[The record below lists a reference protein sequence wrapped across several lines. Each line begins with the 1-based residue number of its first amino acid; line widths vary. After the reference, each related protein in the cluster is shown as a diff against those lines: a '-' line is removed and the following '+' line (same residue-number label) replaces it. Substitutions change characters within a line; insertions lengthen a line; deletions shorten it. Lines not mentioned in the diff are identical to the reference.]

1 MRKIVFSMLLT
12 AFALF
17 ALSSCEPEDPLAHL
31 TDGVKVTTADP
42 NYITGCTALCG
53 AEVTADDAGL
63 LIELG
68 VCCGLTENPTIDD
81 RVVKSHKCSQP
92 FLGMLTN
99 LEPNT
104 EYHVRGYA
112 KYGTEYCYGDERTFT
127 TLSSDSLAATP
138 VTTMPAYDIGYD
150 LMYGEER
157 CYFFCK
163 VIVMPF
169 GVSNWSMIGV
179 CYGTSPDLN
188 VNNSPWAITYQED
201 GENIAYCYGLQ
212 MNTTYY
218 YRAFVSFYDDNG
230 QINYFYGNIL
240 SLTTPD
246 TPLLLDVSTEGS
258 YYIPWD
264 LDILASGYM
273 SCNKIGVVDQVG
285 FCYSTTNP
293 YPEFES
299 DTHISAGTP
308 TGTWDH
314 FESHISASNG
324 GITLNTTYYIRAY
337 ARYMNDSIK
346 YGNVEAIDT
355 Y

>member
-1 MRKIVFSMLLT
+1 MKKSYFLT
-12 AFALF
+12 LIAAFVLF
-17 ALSSCEPEDPLAHL
+17 VLPSCEPEDPLAHL

-42 NYITGCTALCG
+42 NYITGSTASCG

-63 LIELG
+63 LIEVG
-68 VCCGLTENPTIDD
+68 VCFGLTENPTIDD
-81 RVVKSHKCSQP
+81 RVVKSHKCSKP
-92 FLGMLTN
+92 FLGLLTN

-112 KYGTEYCYGDERTFT
+112 KYGTEYCYGPEKTFI
-127 TLSSDSLAATP
+127 TLDANAPAASS
-138 VTTMPAYDIGYD
+138 VTTMPAYDITQYVSFNNGD
-150 LMYGEER
+150 IVCSFLS
-157 CYFFCK
+157 K
-163 VIVMPF
+163 VVVEPF
-169 GVSNWSMIGV
+169 GVNDWQAGV
-179 CYGTSPDLN
+179 CYSQNPEFTTLNCEGFAPAFPDE
-188 VNNSPWAITYQED
+188 Y
-201 GENIAYCYGLQ
+201 IAYCFELQ
-212 MNTTYY
+212 PGTTYY
-218 YRAFVSFYDDNG
+218 YRAFVSYYDSNG
-230 QINYFYGNIL
+230 QINYFYGDIL

-258 YYIPWD
+258 YYMPWD

-273 SCNKIGVVDQVG
+273 SCNKPEVVDQVG

-299 DTHISAGTP
+299 DTYISAGTP

-346 YGNVEAIDT
+346 YGNVEVVDT